1 MLDDVVRP
9 AFLRTLAVVALACV
23 VAMVPGEVQAGPP
36 FRTGDPEPVEQ
47 GRGELYAGGQLTN
60 ERPAGHEM
68 APQLQLDYGA
78 LPDVQLHAMVSLTP
92 GGEPAG
98 AARYGLG
105 DLELGLKYRF
115 VREGGRM
122 PQIATFPLILLPFG
136 NDRGGTGDK
145 SVFLPIWLQ
154 KTFGRWTTYG
164 GGGYWRNPGPGKT
177 DYLQASWLIQRG
189 LAKALSVGAELYYQT
204 KRTVD
209 GASRLAFNVGATVN
223 ITDDHHLLVSVGRD
237 ISGGNAFVGY
247 LAYRW
252 TFGRREQAGK

>member
-1 MLDDVVRP
+1 MLDEVVHP
-9 AFLRTLAVVALACV
+9 AFRRTLAVVALACV
-23 VAMVPGEVQAGPP
+23 VGMPLGEVQAGPP

-47 GRGELYAGGQLTN
+47 GRGELYAGGQVTN
-60 ERPAGHEM
+60 ERPAGHEL

-78 LPDVQLHAMVSLTP
+78 LPDVQLHAMVSLAP
-92 GGEPAG
+92 ASEPAG
-98 AARYGLG
+98 ATRYGLG

-115 VREGGRM
+115 VREGGRT

-136 NDRGGTGDK
+136 KDQAGASDK

-177 DYLQASWLIQRG
+177 DYLQASWLIQRSI
-189 LAKALSVGAELYYQT
+189 ARSLSVGTELFYQT

-223 ITDDHHLLVSVGRD
+223 LTDDHHLLVSVGRD
-237 ISGGNAFVGY
+237 IHGGNAFVGY
-247 LAYRW
+247 LAFRW

>member
-1 MLDDVVRP
+1 MLDEVVHP
-9 AFLRTLAVVALACV
+9 AFRRALAMVALACI
-23 VAMVPGEVQAGPP
+23 VAIPPGEVRAGPP
-36 FRTGDPEPVEQ
+36 FLTGDPQPVEQ
-47 GRGELYAGGQLTN
+47 GRGELYTAGQLTN
-60 ERPAGHEM
+60 ERHAGLEA

-78 LPDVQLHAMVSLTP
+78 LPDLQLHAKVSGAPTR
-92 GGEPAG
+92 EPAG
-98 AARYGLG
+98 ATRNGLG
-105 DLELGLKYRF
+105 EVELGFKFRF
-115 VREGGRM
+115 LREGGRT
-122 PQIATFPLILLPFG
+122 PQIATFPLILLPMA
-136 NDRGGTGDK
+136 GTGDK

-177 DYLQASWLIQRG
+177 DYMQASWLIQRRF
-189 LAKALSVGAELYYQT
+189 ANALSLGTELFYQT

-223 ITDDHHLLVSVGRD
+223 FTDDHHLLVSVGRD